1 MIYIAAH
8 KKFNVP
14 QLDNYA
20 VLQVGAQGKENLG
33 YLQDNTGDNISY
45 KNPNFCEL
53 TGLYWIW
60 KNCDDEYKGLVHY
73 RRYFGKSNLS
83 SKTDDIYAYEKMLQL
98 LDGRD
103 IVLPYVEC
111 FKMNAREEILS
122 QCCTEEIFEQ
132 LEMVIDKLYP
142 EYRADFDK
150 FFAGNKAVL
159 FNMMFCKAEVFDAYC
174 QWLFD
179 VLFELEKSVDLSE
192 LNAYQ
197 QRLYGFLSERLLNV
211 WVMHNKLNVVNT
223 PVINV
228 EMSGFNK
235 IRLIRRR
242 ITNRIRY
249 AIFAGGR

>member
-33 YLQDNTGDNISY
+33 YIQDNTGDNISY

-83 SKTDDIYAYEKMLQL
+83 SKPEDIYTYQKMLQL

-174 QWLFD
+174 KWLFD
-179 VLFELEKSVDLSE
+179 VLFELEKLVDLSE

-211 WVMHNKLNVVNT
+211 WIMHNKLNVVNT

-235 IRLIRRR
+235 VRLIRRR